1 MQKGIWRQLSD
12 RDSSASGITF
22 DMIMLIF
29 AIYLTPYVIEPHVFY
44 TPNAPLPNSFVPQ
57 AVIAGNL
64 IFVSGTVGTDPST
77 GKLISDNYEAQVVQ
91 AFKNV
96 KTILEDAGSSMDK
109 VVKITVFMV
118 AGHDPD
124 FSITN
129 KVYSDFSPVLK
140 PARSGPQVMPFPY
153 GILFSVECIAVI

>member
-1 MQKGIWRQLSD
+1 MD
-12 RDSSASGITF
+12 
-22 DMIMLIF
+22 
-29 AIYLTPYVIEPHVFY
+29 PHVFY
-44 TPNAPLPNSFVPQ
+44 TSNAPRPNAIVPQ

-64 IFVSGTVGTDPST
+64 IFVSGTVGSDPLT
-77 GKLISDNYEAQVVQ
+77 GKLVSDKYEAQVVQ

-118 AGHDPD
+118 AGQDPD

-129 KVYSDFSPVLK
+129 KVYNEFFTVLT
-140 PARSGPQVMPFPY
+140 PARSGPQVMPFP
-153 GILFSVECIAVI
+153 GGVLFSVECIAVI